1 MRKLSRGFG
10 LVEIMVALVLGLVV
24 SLGIIQI
31 FTAARGTYVSQ
42 NASARMQ
49 EDARFVLSKLLQELR
64 LAGMYGCLQF
74 DTALASGAINKPAAL
89 NNPILWDAAN
99 QTLTLVT
106 ADIGTAGTSP
116 TWTVISDCQ
125 TTSQLYSGSK
135 APLAGQTAFPL
146 RQLVYKLNGTDLQ
159 MQQQLS
165 TGVQGPFQTL
175 LQNVRSLEV
184 SFGLK
189 GQPMTY
195 TALNAPITNANG
207 PDVLSVRIRLV
218 MSDPTARVRD
228 QQFNV
233 VAYLRNRF

>member
-31 FTAARGTYVSQ
+31 FIASRGTFVAQ

-49 EDARFVLSKLLQELR
+49 EDARFVLSKMLQELR

-74 DTALASGAINKPAAL
+74 DTALASGAIKQPAAL
-89 NNPILWDAAN
+89 DNPILWDAAN

-106 ADIGTAGTSP
+106 ADVGTAGTSP

-125 TTSQLYSGSK
+125 STSQLYPGAK

-159 MQQQLS
+159 MQQFPA
-165 TGVQGPFQTL
+165 GVQGQFQTL
-175 LQNVRSLEV
+175 LQNVKALDV
-184 SFGLK
+184 TFGLK

-195 TALNAPITNANG
+195 APSATPITNANG
-207 PDVLSVRIRLV
+207 PDVLSVRISLL
-218 MSDPTARVRD
+218 MSDPDARVQD

>member
-1 MRKLSRGFG
+1 MKTFSRGFG

-31 FTAARGTYVSQ
+31 FTASRGTFVTQ

-64 LAGMYGCLQF
+64 MTGMYGCLQF
-74 DTALASGAINKPAAL
+74 DAAQTNGAIPRPVAL
-89 NNPILWDAAN
+89 DNPILWDAPNA
-99 QTLTLVT
+99 TLTLVT
-106 ADIGTAGTSP
+106 ADVGTAGTVP
-116 TWTVISDCQ
+116 NWTVISDCQ
-125 TTSQLYSGSK
+125 TTSQLFAGAR

-146 RQLVYKLNGTDLQ
+146 RQLIYRRTGN
-159 MQQQLS
+159 QL
-165 TGVQGPFQTL
+165 TVQIPGGQPQSL
-175 LQNVRSLEV
+175 LQNVQAFDV
-184 SFGLK
+184 TFGMR

-195 TALNAPITNANG
+195 TTPAESIAVGNAS
-207 PDVLSVRIRLV
+207 DVLSVRIRLV
-218 MSDPTARVRD
+218 MSDPDARVQN

>member
-1 MRKLSRGFG
+1 MKKFSRGFG

-31 FTAARGTYVSQ
+31 FTASRGTFVAQ

-49 EDARFVLSKLLQELR
+49 EDARFVLSKMLQELR
-64 LAGMYGCLQF
+64 MTGMYGCLQF
-74 DTALASGAINKPAAL
+74 DSSLVSGAITKPAAL
-89 NNPILWDAAN
+89 NNPILWDATN

-106 ADIGTAGTSP
+106 ADVGTAGTTPS
-116 TWTVISDCQ
+116 WTAISDCQ
-125 TTSQLYSGSK
+125 TTAQLYAGAR

-159 MQQQLS
+159 MQQFPA
-165 TGVQGPFQTL
+165 GVAGQFQTL
-175 LQNVRSLEV
+175 LQNVATLEIT
-184 SFGLK
+184 FGMK

-195 TALNAPITNANG
+195 TSLTTPITSGNG
-207 PDVLSVRIRLV
+207 GDVLSVRIRLV
-218 MSDPTARVRD
+218 MSDPDARVRN
-228 QQFNV
+228 QQFSA